1 MKKKN
6 FEIFWNFCIEMLFL
20 KKEFEINLKFF
31 EIKLEKIKNFIED
44 FFQINS
50 QKRNF
55 EKKIFKKISRNFF
68 QKGFLKFFEI
78 FFGNEFETFL
88 YKVWLENLLLK
99 IFFEI

>member
-1 MKKKN
+1 LKLIWKKSN
-6 FEIFWNFCIEMLFL
+6 ILL
-20 KKEFEINLKFF
+20 KT
-31 EIKLEKIKNFIED
+31 

-55 EKKIFKKISRNFF
+55 EKIIFKKISRNFF

-99 IFFEI
+99 IFFEIKDFEIF